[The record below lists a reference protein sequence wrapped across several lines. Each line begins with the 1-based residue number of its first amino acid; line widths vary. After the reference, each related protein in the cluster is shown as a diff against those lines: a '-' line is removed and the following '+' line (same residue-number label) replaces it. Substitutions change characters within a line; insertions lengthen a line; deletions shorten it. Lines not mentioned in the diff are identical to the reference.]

1 MQFTYTYTR
10 LNVANFEVCKAFY
23 RDVLGLA
30 VRFED
35 GTDDY
40 VEFDSG
46 STKISLINR
55 EKLPEFVGRD
65 EPLNY
70 APNDASVALTFM
82 VSNLDEA
89 VAHLTSKGVAMAN
102 QPSNFPDRGFVSVCF
117 HDPDGNLIEL
127 EQTTDV
133 VIGG

>member
-1 MQFTYTYTR
+1 MQFKYTYTR

-23 RDVLGLA
+23 RDVLGLP
-30 VRFED
+30 VIFED
-35 GTDDY
+35 SMDEY
-40 VEFDSG
+40 AEFDTG

-55 EKLPEFVGRD
+55 DKMPEFVGRD

-70 APNDASVALTFM
+70 APDDASVVLTFV
-82 VSNLDEA
+82 VSNVDAA
-89 VAHLTSKGVAMAN
+89 VEYLTSKGVKMAN
-102 QPSNFPDRGFVSVCF
+102 QPANFPDRGFVSVCF
-117 HDPDGNLIEL
+117 HDPDGNLVEL